1 MARRIRQSMSAHLR
15 LEPLDRTLLT
25 AVPVS
30 VAVLFFAML
39 AMIACYQS
47 DGEAVWLVRMV
58 VAVTAVL
65 ILLLYGFFHIVG
77 SWQRSDAYLY
87 TDPLCPCGSRTAM
100 QELLRRLEP
109 QRDID
114 ITILYADLNH
124 FKYVNDTFGHEAG
137 ARLLV
142 TFARTLCRVFDGSH
156 AMTARVGGDE
166 FVVILKDVTQ
176 GWSDEAWQQVE
187 LDLQE
192 ESRRLPFCYWITSAH
207 GCATRAQGDTR
218 PLEDI
223 VRAADHAMYECKEAM
238 KRSAQVSSTPGRKS
252 A

>member
-15 LEPLDRTLLT
+15 LGRLDRTLLT
-25 AVPVS
+25 AVPAS
-30 VAVLFFAML
+30 VALLFFAML
-39 AMIACYQS
+39 AMIACYQM
-47 DGEAVWLVRMV
+47 DGSPMWLVRMV
-58 VAVTAVL
+58 FAISIVT
-65 ILLLYGFFHIVG
+65 ILLLYGFFHILQ
-77 SWQRSDAYLY
+77 SWRRSDAYLY

-100 QELLRRLEP
+100 QELLRRLEMR
-109 QRDID
+109 RDID
-114 ITILYADLNH
+114 VTILYADLNH

-137 ARLLV
+137 DQLLV
-142 TFARTLCRVFDGSH
+142 LFARTLGRVFDGSH

-166 FVVILKDVTQ
+166 FVVILKNVTD
-176 GWSDEAWQQVE
+176 GEISEAWQQVE

-192 ESRRLPFCYWITSAH
+192 ESRRLPFRYWITSAH
-207 GCATRAQGDTR
+207 GCATRPKGDNR

-238 KRSAQVSSTPGRKS
+238 KRNAQVQSTPSRRS

>member
-114 ITILYADLNH
+114 VTILYADLNH

-137 ARLLV
+137 DRLLV

-166 FVVILKDVTQ
+166 FVVILKDVTP
-176 GWSDEAWQQVE
+176 GWIAEAWHQVE

-207 GCATRAQGDTR
+207 GCATREQGDTR

-238 KRSAQVSSTPGRKS
+238 KRNAQVSSTPGRKS

>member
-15 LEPLDRTLLT
+15 LGRLDRTLLT
-25 AVPVS
+25 AVPAS
-30 VAVLFFAML
+30 VTLLFFTML
-39 AMIACYQS
+39 AMIACYQM
-47 DGEAVWLVRMV
+47 DGSPMWLVRMV
-58 VAVTAVL
+58 FAISIVT
-65 ILLLYGFFHIVG
+65 ILLLYGFFHILQ
-77 SWQRSDAYLY
+77 SWRRSDAYLY

-100 QELLRRLEP
+100 QELLRRLEMR
-109 QRDID
+109 RDID
-114 ITILYADLNH
+114 VTILYADLNH

-137 ARLLV
+137 DQLLV
-142 TFARTLCRVFDGSH
+142 LFARTLGRVFDGSH

-166 FVVILKDVTQ
+166 FVVILKNVTD
-176 GWSDEAWQQVE
+176 GEISEAWQQVE

-192 ESRRLPFCYWITSAH
+192 ESRRLPFRYWITSAH
-207 GCATRAQGDTR
+207 GCATRPKGDNR

-238 KRSAQVSSTPGRKS
+238 KRNAQVQSTPSRRS

>member
-1 MARRIRQSMSAHLR
+1 MAQRIRQSMSAHLR
-15 LEPLDRTLLT
+15 LERLDRTLLT
-25 AVPVS
+25 SVPVS

-39 AMIACYQS
+39 AMIACYQR
-47 DGEAVWLVRMV
+47 DGDDAWLVRMV
-58 VAVTAVL
+58 IAVTAVL
-65 ILLLYGFFHIVG
+65 LLLLYGFFHIVG

-137 ARLLV
+137 DRLLV
-142 TFARTLCRVFDGSH
+142 TFAHVLSRVFDGRH

-166 FVVILKDVTQ
+166 FVVIFKDVRRQ
-176 GWSDEAWQQVE
+176 EIVDAWQQVE
-187 LDLQE
+187 LDLME
-192 ESRRLPFCYWITSAH
+192 ESRRLPFHYWISSAH
-207 GCATRAQGDTR
+207 GCATRLAGSDAL
-218 PLEDI
+218 LEDV
-223 VRAADHAMYECKEAM
+223 VRAADHAMYLCKEA
-238 KRSAQVSSTPGRKS
+238 QKS
-252 A
+252 NL

>member
-1 MARRIRQSMSAHLR
+1 MAQRIRQSMSAHLR
-15 LEPLDRTLLT
+15 LGRLDRTLLT

-30 VAVLFFAML
+30 VALLFFAML
-39 AMIACYQS
+39 AMIACYQM
-47 DGEAVWLVRMV
+47 DGSPMWLVRMV
-58 VAVTAVL
+58 FAISIVT
-65 ILLLYGFFHIVG
+65 ILLLYGFFHILQ
-77 SWQRSDAYLY
+77 SWRRSDAYLY

-109 QRDID
+109 RRDID
-114 ITILYADLNH
+114 VTILYADLNH

-137 ARLLV
+137 DQLLV
-142 TFARTLCRVFDGSH
+142 LFARTLGRVFDGSH

-166 FVVILKDVTQ
+166 FVVILKDV
-176 GWSDEAWQQVE
+176 DEKEILEAWQQVE

-192 ESRRLPFCYWITSAH
+192 ESRRLPFRYWITSAH
-207 GCATRAQGDTR
+207 GCATRPKGDLR

-238 KRSAQVSSTPGRKS
+238 KRNAQVQSTTARRS

>member
-1 MARRIRQSMSAHLR
+1 MAQRIRQSMSAHLR
-15 LEPLDRTLLT
+15 LGRLDRTLLT

-30 VAVLFFAML
+30 VALLFFAML
-39 AMIACYQS
+39 AMIACYQM
-47 DGEAVWLVRMV
+47 DGSPMWLVRMV
-58 VAVTAVL
+58 FAISIVT
-65 ILLLYGFFHIVG
+65 ILLLYGFFHILQ
-77 SWQRSDAYLY
+77 SWRRSDAYLY

-109 QRDID
+109 RRDID
-114 ITILYADLNH
+114 VTILYADLNH

-137 ARLLV
+137 DQLLV
-142 TFARTLCRVFDGSH
+142 LFARTLGRVFDGSH

-166 FVVILKDVTQ
+166 FVVILKDV
-176 GWSDEAWQQVE
+176 DEREILEAWQQVE

-192 ESRRLPFCYWITSAH
+192 ESRRLPFRYWITSAH
-207 GCATRAQGDTR
+207 GCATRPKGDAR

-223 VRAADHAMYECKEAM
+223 VRAADHAMYKCKEAM
-238 KRSAQVSSTPGRKS
+238 KRNAQVQSTTARRS